1 MRVLLALFLSLI
13 ASTTN
18 AGELLAPRQAMTMDH
33 CSQHVPYGAPKS
45 AREDTTPICREG
57 YALEHDNK
65 AHIPAWVAYSLTPEQ
80 ALGCYPRVGR
90 FQPDPSIAD
99 ADSAHAKDYAKSGYD
114 IGHMAN
120 DGDMRWSPQV
130 EVESNL
136 FANAAPQLPGL
147 NRAGWKMLED
157 QTRAWAVQRG
167 HPLLIYVGP
176 VYEKIAPT
184 TIGKDH
190 VSVPLSFYKIIVDQE
205 TNEVMVFLYPQQ
217 ETSEPPSSF
226 QISLAV
232 VQGLTQIVFPL
243 PAKVAFS
250 RGVWPASAKSARYQ
264 KVRTCILAQRP

>member
-1 MRVLLALFLSLI
+1 MRVLLAMFLSLLV
-13 ASTTN
+13 STTN
-18 AGELLAPRQAMTMDH
+18 ANELLAPRPSMPMESCT
-33 CSQHVPYGAPKS
+33 QHVPYGTPKS
-45 AREDTTPICREG
+45 ARDATTTICREG

-80 ALGCYPRVGR
+80 ALGCYPRVAH
-90 FQPDPSIAD
+90 FQPDPSIPDD
-99 ADSAHAKDYAKSGYD
+99 ASARAKDYAKSGYD

-130 EVESNL
+130 ELESNL
-136 FANAAPQLPGL
+136 FSNAAPQLPGL

-167 HPLLIYVGP
+167 HSLLIYVGP
-176 VYEKIAPT
+176 VYEKTAPT

-190 VSVPLSFYKIIVDQE
+190 VTVPLSFYKIIVDQT
-205 TNEVMVFLYPQQ
+205 TNEVMVFLYPHQD
-217 ETSEPPSSF
+217 TSAPPSTF

-232 VQGLTQIVFPL
+232 VQGITQIVFPL
-243 PAKVAFS
+243 PAEVSFS
-250 RGVWPASAKSARYQ
+250 KSVWPSSTKSARFE